1 MTFVFRC
8 PRTGVEF
15 ERLLAGYRDL
25 LHQPCDDCDCPVRQ
39 VGQLSHDHQ
48 NRVFTPAAI
57 NVPRP
62 RFKGGYDAHTHKR
75 FANGAARERY
85 MDANNLTLERG

>member
-1 MTFVFRC
+1 MTFIFRC
-8 PRTGVEF
+8 PRTGAEF
-15 ERLLAGYRDL
+15 ERLLVGDADL
-25 LHQPCDDCDCPVRQ
+25 LRQPCDDCDDFCIGARE
-39 VGQLSHDHQ
+39 Q

-85 MDANNLTLERG
+85 MDKNNLTIERG

>member
-1 MTFVFRC
+1 MIFAFRC

-15 ERLLAGYRDL
+15 ERMLVGDADL
-25 LHQPCDDCDCPVRQ
+25 LHQTCDDCDDFCARQ
-39 VGQLSHDHQ
+39 YSNQQ

-85 MDANNLTLERG
+85 MDKNNLTLERG